1 MDSGQTIPKLKTWWW
16 DERRDD
22 RKKEGVGTG
31 IRDSYHSA
39 LCIARVHPKKAIPLL
54 AKPKGRALSN
64 ADMRI
69 ARRKR
74 TLPSGEDGCQR
85 EEAAVGDLN
94 KKETCY
100 ERGKTQKQSRVF
112 SSFLT
117 WLDPVKHRSTT
128 QSRRGERSGLNSK
141 SCTMV
146 SWARE

>member
-1 MDSGQTIPKLKTWWW
+1 MTRTILHCALRECT
-16 DERRDD
+16 
-22 RKKEGVGTG
+22 RKKG
-31 IRDSYHSA
+31 
-39 LCIARVHPKKAIPLL
+39 IPLL
-54 AKPKGRALSN
+54 AKPQGRALSN

-69 ARRKR
+69 SRRKR

-94 KKETCY
+94 KKEKDVMK
-100 ERGKTQKQSRVF
+100 EEKRKSNQGF
-112 SSFLT
+112 FLT

-128 QSRRGERSGLNSK
+128 QSRRGDRSGLNSK